1 MLENL
6 PHMLGIEP
14 YMIKSN
20 TEDHDRDETDARKLC
35 ETTFLGTML
44 PRQQIFENNL
54 MVDVIGFLN
63 FGETSQM

>member
-20 TEDHDRDETDARKLC
+20 ADDHEKA
-35 ETTFLGTML
+35 FGT
-44 PRQQIFENNL
+44 PRPYK
-54 MVDVIGFLN
+54 
-63 FGETSQM
+63 